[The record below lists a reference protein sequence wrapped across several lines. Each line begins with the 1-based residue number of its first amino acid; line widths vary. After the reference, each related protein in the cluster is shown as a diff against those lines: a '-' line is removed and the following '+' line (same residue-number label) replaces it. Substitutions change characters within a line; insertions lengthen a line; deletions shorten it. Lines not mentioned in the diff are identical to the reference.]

1 MAKAAFGDYSA
12 FTTKNSVRYQ
22 LHNKL
27 ISQSDVPAEV
37 VGYLNKQLGYEPK
50 PVEAPVQKFP
60 RPTEEQLAKMR
71 AESLEVPE
79 HLQRQEPLTPEDF
92 STEDI
97 AELLPAD
104 SNGNEP
110 LPRTDT
116 PAPVISG
123 VEQRIAEELKQLPV
137 TPDFLESVSIHTAT
151 LADIAE
157 ALYNRFGIYSVY
169 LGSLPQ
175 ADEINPLTGEV
186 FSKYHLGIAYQAS
199 IRAQHTG
206 VAERANEQ
214 GRKDIDAGRAA
225 SENFLDTFV
234 PAPVTMAEARRA
246 DSFEYRTSPQGTRS
260 QAATEVVHIT
270 DENGIVHAVQREIP
284 AGSTGEFNGAKAQYD
299 AEEDQPLV
307 VPQFGKQV
315 IRPNW

>member
-116 PAPVISG
+116 PARPV
-123 VEQRIAEELKQLPV
+123 VE
-137 TPDFLESVSIHTAT
+137 PDFLESVSIHTAT

-234 PAPVTMAEARRA
+234 PAPATMAEARRA